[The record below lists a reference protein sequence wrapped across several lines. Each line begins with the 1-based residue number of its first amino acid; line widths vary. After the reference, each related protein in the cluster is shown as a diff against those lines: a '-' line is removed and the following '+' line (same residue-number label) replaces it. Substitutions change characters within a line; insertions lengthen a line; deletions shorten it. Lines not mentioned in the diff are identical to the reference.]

1 MGKYEYVRETP
12 VSIPEPE
19 YWQRHARDGWKLVAV
34 EWKREIGDAQS
45 RRLDPFEVPYGLRIS
60 GDCQHLEEDA
70 GEREVLLLM
79 LEAIVQDHRLSQ
91 AADLLNER
99 GFRTRQGRRWSP
111 AEVFDLLPRLIEA
124 GPSLLTSDEWAER
137 RRHLMALL

>member
-12 VSIPEPE
+12 VSIPEAG
-19 YWQRHARDGWKLVAV
+19 YWQRHAHDGWKLVAI
-34 EWKREIGDAQS
+34 EWKREIDQAPA
-45 RRLDPFEVPYGLRIS
+45 RPLEPFEVPYGLKIS
-60 GDCQHLEEDA
+60 GDCRHLEEDA

-99 GFRTRQGRRWSP
+99 GFRTRQGKRWNP
-111 AEVFDLLPRLIEA
+111 AEVFDMLPRLIEA
-124 GPSLLTSDEWAER
+124 GPGLLSSEVWAER